1 MINQAENKEFD
12 ELIKNIEKM
21 KFLMIDKSDDN
32 FTGKD
37 YQTLTK
43 GYKSESYEEI
53 MTSRHQGR
61 NFDVY
66 LRERDNKVRGTVVL
80 VNDSTYL
87 YVLDILGSVAMD
99 KITSLFSMIDKS
111 ADIGGMIQDFTSD
124 GNKKRKKVKIETD
137 DN

>member
-1 MINQAENKEFD
+1 
-12 ELIKNIEKM
+12 
-21 KFLMIDKSDDN
+21 
-32 FTGKD
+32 
-37 YQTLTK
+37 
-43 GYKSESYEEI
+43 
-53 MTSRHQGR
+53 
-61 NFDVY
+61 VY